1 MVLVRKT
8 ELACRNGWD
17 DDLWE
22 PRDGSSGTG
31 GGTANGTANGRPS
44 SASVTGRNGQ
54 RVVDPAE
61 RGHDIVVAP
70 AEPAPTRNGT
80 QIKAGAGIE
89 TKSASRNGE
98 RLDRLRVD
106 DALNA
111 WSSAFVTD
119 LSRAPEQVDQ
129 FQGESVVPP
138 ERDRAADSQNQT
150 DEPAHLDPGDKAS
163 VPETPTFGVDPTR
176 SRLDE
181 AGSAGLS
188 VTGDRSAQSEDSPKV
203 QQSGTTEQFEVDHEE
218 VVAPQ
223 AEAELAEYSS
233 QSDLAVS
240 ERSAGDVDDD
250 RSAAS
255 PRLPM
260 FGQTNACCRNCR
272 DFLPSEGGSRG
283 WCNNPF
289 AFSKRQEVRG
299 DTLACQSTVGNWW
312 SPSDDWWME
321 RADIAHHSAPTPLVD
336 NLIRQIRSR
345 ELEERGSTEQ
355 RERS

>member
-31 GGTANGTANGRPS
+31 GSTANGAANGRPT

-54 RVVDPAE
+54 RSANPVEQGQDTVVF
-61 RGHDIVVAP
+61 P

-80 QIKAGAGIE
+80 QVRVGVGLE
-89 TKSASRNGE
+89 TGPATRNTESNE
-98 RLDRLRVD
+98 RPRVD
-106 DALNA
+106 DTLNA
-111 WSSAFVTD
+111 WSSALVTD
-119 LSRAPEQVDQ
+119 LTRAPEQVDE
-129 FQGESVVPP
+129 FQGESVVSPARN
-138 ERDRAADSQNQT
+138 RDADPQYQV
-150 DEPAHLDPGDKAS
+150 DQPARREPGPRAS
-163 VPETPTFGVDPTR
+163 VSEMPKFGVDPSS

-181 AGSAGLS
+181 PESVRSSASSEQYEPS
-188 VTGDRSAQSEDSPKV
+188 VDPPKV
-203 QQSGTTEQFEVDHEE
+203 QQSGITEQFDVEPEE
-218 VVAPQ
+218 VVEPQ
-223 AEAELAEYSS
+223 GQGELAEHNADADFPVTDS
-233 QSDLAVS
+233 L
-240 ERSAGDVDDD
+240 GDDAEDD
-250 RSAAS
+250 RSAGS

-260 FGQTNACCRNCR
+260 IRQSNACCRNCR
-272 DFLPSEGGSRG
+272 DFLPSEGGIRG

-336 NLIRQIRSR
+336 NLLRQIRSR
-345 ELEERGSTEQ
+345 EVEERGSTEH